1 MKATRLPSGSWRVLA
16 YCGKDADGHQIRK
29 SFTGPDRRRVIAEA
43 SAWVN
48 AHRTNARPQTL
59 GEALESFL
67 NARES
72 SLSPST
78 LRGYRSIHRALKNAS
93 ETILSVSAWSLGADD
108 LQRVVDRWIREG
120 LSVKSVR
127 NRLGLISAALA
138 SCGAPMPP
146 VSLPQRLE
154 PEIRI
159 PDPDDVRELLQHADG
174 ELWICLMLAV
184 CGPLRRGEI
193 CALTLDD
200 IDVRRSVV
208 HVHGSVAYMDG
219 GGTVVKP
226 PKTRSSD
233 RYILMPPEVID
244 AIVRQGYV
252 TRWNPRELYYRFKR
266 ALAAAGL
273 EDFRLHDLRHFA
285 ISELLAAGVEPIYIA
300 ERSGHAT
307 LGTMRRY
314 EHILAARRREVN
326 ETILGTLS
334 ACTKT

>member
-1 MKATRLPSGSWRVLA
+1 MKATRLPSGSWRCLA
-16 YCGKDADGHQIRK
+16 YCGRDEDGHQIRK
-29 SFTGPDRRRVIAEA
+29 SFSGPDRRRVLAEA
-43 SAWVN
+43 SAWVD
-48 AHRTNARPQTL
+48 AHRTGGRPKMV
-59 GEALESFL
+59 GEALEAFL

-78 LRGYRSIHRALKNAS
+78 LRGYRSIQRAFKNAS
-93 ETILSVSAWSLGADD
+93 ETILDVSVWSISAEE
-108 LQRVVDRWIREG
+108 LQRTVDKWIREG

-127 NRLGLISAALA
+127 NRLGLISAAVT
-138 SCGAPMPP
+138 SCGGTMPS
-146 VSLPQRLE
+146 VALPQRSE
-154 PEIRI
+154 PELRI
-159 PDPDDVRELLQHADG
+159 PNPDAVQALIKSTRG

-193 CALTLDD
+193 CALTMDD
-200 IDVRRSVV
+200 IDARHDVV
-208 HVHGSVAYMDG
+208 HVHRSVAYKDG

-233 RYILMPPEVID
+233 RYILVPHEVIE
-244 AIVRQGYV
+244 AIVAQGYV

-266 ALAAAGL
+266 ALRSAGL
-273 EDFRLHDLRHFA
+273 EDFRLHDLRHYS

-326 ETILGTLS
+326 ETILGTFSDLS
-334 ACTKT
+334 S